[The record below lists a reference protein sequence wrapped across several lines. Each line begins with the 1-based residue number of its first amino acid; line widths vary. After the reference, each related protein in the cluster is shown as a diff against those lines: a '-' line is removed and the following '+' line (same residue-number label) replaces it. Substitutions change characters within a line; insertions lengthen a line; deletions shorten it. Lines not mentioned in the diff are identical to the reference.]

1 MVSVAILGAAGGI
14 GQPLSLLLKINPH
27 VTRLNL
33 YDLVNVPG
41 VAADI
46 SHINTNSTV
55 SSHLDKQNLGAA
67 LTGVDIVIIPAG
79 VPRKPGMTRDDLFNI
94 NAGIVRTLAEAIA
107 DYCPTAIVGVIS
119 NPVNSTV
126 PIAAEVLKARGVY
139 NPKRLFG
146 VTSLDVVRASR
157 FVRDIRPTVDATALR
172 IPVVGGHSGTTIV
185 PLLSLAEP
193 RVDLSQT
200 EIEELT
206 HRIQFGGDEVV
217 QAKAGA
223 GSATLSMA
231 YAAARFTD
239 SVIRAINGEDVVEPA
254 FVSLDADPRGAEN
267 IRALGAGSLEYFA
280 VPVQLGKEGVQ
291 RILPVPS
298 VTPFERNAIGVASA
312 ELQKNISKG
321 VSFTQ
326 KAKI

>member
-14 GQPLSLLLKINPH
+14 GQPLSLLLKMNPH

-157 FVRDIRPTVDATALR
+157 FVRDIRPTVDASALR

-193 RVDLSQT
+193 R
-200 EIEELT
+200 
-206 HRIQFGGDEVV
+206 FGGDEVV

-254 FVSLDADPRGAEN
+254 FVSLDADPHGAEN

-291 RILPVPS
+291 RIVPVPS
-298 VTPFERNAIGVASA
+298 VTPFERKAIGVASA